1 MALTLTTDE
10 RRELERR
17 VRSLKIRSEDA
28 RRARVILMLA
38 NGDSYSTIE
47 ATVPCFRDYI
57 NRWRRRFLASR
68 LEGLRP
74 RYCGSTPTV
83 LTPAMEARVL
93 EKTRQAPPD
102 GGTHWSTRKLGRVL
116 KIHHNLVRKAWERA
130 GLQPHRFERYMQS
143 DDPDFE
149 PKAADVIGL
158 YVNPPDHAA
167 VFAVDEKTAI
177 QALDRLDPVL
187 PLSPGRAERHG
198 FEYYRHG
205 TLSLFAALDTQTGE
219 VLAQT
224 VPRHTSAAFVGFL
237 SEIVASQPR
246 QRDIHVIL
254 DNLSTHKTRAVET
267 FLTEHPQVHLH
278 FTPTYSSWLN
288 QVELWFGRIERDLL
302 ARGVFTSVKDLARQ
316 IRRYI
321 RHYNDVAK
329 PIRWKYADPTRRIT
343 GSTSAR
349 TRPLGLRIDL
359 HWIAFADAAIADDV
373 RIQAEAPIEAAH
385 DI

>member
-1 MALTLTTDE
+1 MALTLTIDE
-10 RRELERR
+10 RAELQRR

-28 RRARVILMLA
+28 RRARVVLLLA
-38 NGDSYSTIE
+38 DGESYSTIE
-47 ATVPCFRDYI
+47 AANPCYRDYI

-68 LEGLRP
+68 LEGLCP

-93 EKTRQAPPD
+93 EKTRQSPPD
-102 GGTHWSTRKLGRVL
+102 YSTHWSTRKLGRVL
-116 KIHHNLVRKAWERA
+116 KIHHNLVRKAWQRA

-205 TLSLFAALDTQTGE
+205 TLSLYAALDTRTG
-219 VLAQT
+219 
-224 VPRHTSAAFVGFL
+224 
-237 SEIVASQPR
+237 
-246 QRDIHVIL
+246 DVIG
-254 DNLSTHKTRAVET
+254 KTTDRA
-267 FLTEHPQVHLH
+267 
-278 FTPTYSSWLN
+278 
-288 QVELWFGRIERDLL
+288 
-302 ARGVFTSVKDLARQ
+302 TSVKCVD
-316 IRRYI
+316 
-321 RHYNDVAK
+321 
-329 PIRWKYADPTRRIT
+329 
-343 GSTSAR
+343 
-349 TRPLGLRIDL
+349 
-359 HWIAFADAAIADDV
+359 
-373 RIQAEAPIEAAH
+373 
-385 DI
+385 